1 MKKPP
6 EKTSVQPFGDAD
18 AALWRAAQRARDIAR
33 QTGTL
38 LVIYRN
44 GRVERVNPD
53 DVPLP
58 KFCPVKPTKA
68 GKG

>member
-1 MKKPP
+1 MKQAPHESSVPP
-6 EKTSVQPFGDAD
+6 LEGVE

-33 QTGTL
+33 QTGTP

-44 GRVERVNPD
+44 GRVEQVNPD

-58 KFCPVKPTKA
+58 KYRKGITRRN
-68 GKG
+68 GK

>member
-1 MKKPP
+1 MKKPSRGSSIAP
-6 EKTSVQPFGDAD
+6 LEGVE

-33 QTGTL
+33 QTGTP

-44 GRVERVNPD
+44 GKVEQVNPD

-58 KFCPVKPTKA
+58 KYRKGITRKP
-68 GKG
+68 GKM